1 MQAKADGQKIGW
13 QLYMNMDRYVR
24 YSFLGRN
31 ASLTVITA
39 MSPPARS
46 STLPSSE
53 RSPSGL
59 LRTSPA

>member
-13 QLYMNMDRYVR
+13 QLYMNMDRYVGHLIVEGVAEFH
-24 YSFLGRN
+24 S
-31 ASLTVITA
+31 AISLRG
-39 MSPPARS
+39 RS

-53 RSPSGL
+53 RSPSGS